1 MTVRQAIET
10 FRHYAPREKIAFLV
24 QLTHTFTIIA
34 RDTYEVGGEGLTQ
47 PARLRRLT
55 EMQHRVLGVVIA
67 LMKQETKRY
76 PDEVL
81 IRLILEHPDDL
92 DLQQQVQQAFRH
104 RTVQTTI
111 TT

>member
-1 MTVRQAIET
+1 MIEG
-10 FRHYAPREKIAFLV
+10 HHHLSELI
-24 QLTHTFTIIA
+24 
-34 RDTYEVGGEGLTQ
+34 Q

-55 EMQHRVLGVVIA
+55 EMHHRVLGVVIA

-104 RTVQTTI
+104 LTVQTAI